1 MFRKFALFAT
11 LLLLC
16 VSCAFAEEA
25 EVTGMMMEEPELDIT
40 ELIEIAE
47 EEKAREK
54 KDSDGAYIMT
64 VTCTGDFTI
73 GGDTYHHKDL
83 FTPELERHGGD
94 INFVMENVRSL
105 FMDDDLTLLNFEG
118 TLTDTKSVPSSK
130 RNNEFLFSITPSA
143 VSVLPDNGVE
153 AVSLDNNH
161 VRDHGEEGLAD
172 TKAALDSAGVLYSTP
187 LDLAVFNYK
196 DQIQVAM
203 LSYNCIDRYGTS
215 FKKHQEEYSA
225 SFLAHDTFEEAV
237 CDEIAQAKALYPLV
251 IVSFHWGKE
260 PTSSN
265 PQQGYIPTDNQ
276 IRLGRMA
283 VDAGA
288 DLVVGTHSH
297 RIQPIECYNNKYI
310 LYSLGNF
317 CFAGN
322 SKPRDMSS
330 IIFQIRYRV
339 KNGEVS
345 FRDFRVIP
353 IRISSVK
360 ERNDLVPWIFPDGYD
375 RDSVLLTLKGN
386 TENDS
391 RLSWGVTDYPL
402 EFQ

>member
-1 MFRKFALFAT
+1 M
-11 LLLLC
+11 
-16 VSCAFAEEA
+16 
-25 EVTGMMMEEPELDIT
+25 
-40 ELIEIAE
+40 
-47 EEKAREK
+47 
-54 KDSDGAYIMT
+54 
-64 VTCTGDFTI
+64 
-73 GGDTYHHKDL
+73 
-83 FTPELERHGGD
+83 
-94 INFVMENVRSL
+94 
-105 FMDDDLTLLNFEG
+105 
-118 TLTDTKSVPSSK
+118 
-130 RNNEFLFSITPSA
+130 
-143 VSVLPDNGVE
+143 
-153 AVSLDNNH
+153 
-161 VRDHGEEGLAD
+161 DHGEEVYEE
-172 TKAALDSAGVLYSTP
+172 TKRTLRDAGIVYSNSTE
-187 LDLAVFNYK
+187 LGVYETK
-196 DQIQVAM
+196 GIQIAM
-203 LSYNCIDRYGTS
+203 LSYLCIDRYD
-215 FKKHQEEYSA
+215 ELWDRVPA
-225 SFLAHDTFEEAV
+225 
-237 CDEIAQAKALYPLV
+237 EIAAAKERYPLV